1 MPKPLSVLILEDQP
15 DDADLMLRELHRAG
29 FEPVW
34 QQIWTE
40 ADYRTALQQAADS
53 GSPFDVIL
61 ADYTMPQF
69 NALRA
74 LLLLQEQGLDIPFL
88 VVTGSISEEVAVE
101 CMKQGAADYLLKSH
115 LRRLGPA
122 VAQVLAQRELRQARR
137 EAEAA
142 LRQAEEKYRSI
153 FEHVTQGIFQL
164 TPAGELLT
172 ANPAL
177 ARMWGYPS
185 VEELR
190 ASPGSGFELQ
200 LKPGGWLEF
209 TGLMAE
215 RGEVAGFEARSYRR
229 NDNPRWISIN
239 ARAIRDNS
247 GHLLYYEGTVEDITE
262 RKQAEQERE
271 RLIEELNA
279 FAHTVAHDLKNPLFV
294 LTGTAQILEADY
306 QTMPP
311 ETLQQSLQAIV
322 RVGRKMNNIV
332 DELLL
337 LAGVRRQ
344 EIVGQPLDMGGIV
357 SEAQQRLSHLIAAA
371 QAEITLPAA
380 WPAAWGYAPWV
391 EEVWVNYLSNG
402 LKYGGQPPRLEI
414 GATEAENNQVCFWVR
429 DNGPG
434 LTPEEQARLFTPFT
448 RLGQVQTQGHGLGL
462 SIARRIV
469 EKLGGQVSIESKGI
483 PGQGSVFRFTLPG
496 TAREAEQV

>member
-1 MPKPLSVLILEDQP
+1 MSQPLSVLILEDQP
-15 DDADLMLRELHRAG
+15 DDADLMLRELHHAG

-34 QQIWTE
+34 QQLWTE
-40 ADYRTALQQAADS
+40 PDYRTALQQAAAL

-74 LLLLQEQGLDIPFL
+74 LHLLQEQDLDIPFL

-122 VAQVLAQRELRQARR
+122 IAQVLAQKQIRQARQD
-137 EAEAA
+137 AETA

-153 FEHVTQGIFQL
+153 FEHAIEGIFQL
-164 TPAGELLT
+164 TPVGELLT

-190 ASPGSGFELQ
+190 ASWGNGFELQ
-200 LKPGGWLEF
+200 LKPGAWVEF
-209 TGLMAE
+209 SGLMAE
-215 RGEVAGFEARSYRR
+215 RGEVTGFEAPSYRR
-229 NDNPRWISIN
+229 NDDPLWISIN
-239 ARAIRDNS
+239 ARAIRANS
-247 GHLLYYEGTVEDITE
+247 GQVLYYEGTVEDITE

-294 LTGTAQILEADY
+294 FTGTAQILEADY

-311 ETLQQSLQAIV
+311 EKLQQSLQAIV

-337 LAGVRRQ
+337 SGVRQQ
-344 EIVGQPLDMGGIV
+344 EIVCQSLDMGGIV
-357 SEAQQRLSHLIAAA
+357 SEAQQRLSHLVAAA
-371 QAEITLPAA
+371 QAEITLPAT
-380 WPAAWGYAPWV
+380 WPAALGYAPWV

-402 LKYGGQPPRLEI
+402 LKYGGQPPRLEV
-414 GATEAENNQVCFWVR
+414 GAVETENGQVCFWVR
-429 DNGPG
+429 DYGPG

-469 EKLGGQVSIESKGI
+469 EKLGGQVSVESNGT
-483 PGQGSVFRFTLPG
+483 PGQGSIFRFTLPG
-496 TAREAEQV
+496 TVREAEQA